1 MTDISERYRRLSD
14 QFAARVAAVAPDA
27 WDGGTPCPD
36 WTVRDL
42 VGHVVESQ
50 GMFLG
55 FIGDEVG
62 DAPSVEDD
70 PVGAWDATRGAVQR
84 DLDDPD
90 RAGATFEGQMGVQA
104 FEAAVDRFLCMD
116 LVVHGWD
123 LARATGQDERISPE
137 ELERVNATA
146 ASFGDAMRSPRAF
159 GPAVEAPAGADEQ
172 TQMLAFLGRRA

>member
-1 MTDISERYRRLSD
+1 MTEISERYLRLSD
-14 QFAARVAAVAPDA
+14 QFAARVAAVSPDA
-27 WDGGTPCPD
+27 WDQPTPCED

-42 VGHVVESQ
+42 VGHVVDSQ

-62 DAPSVEDD
+62 EVPSVADD

-90 RAGATFEGQMGVQA
+90 RAGAEFEGLMGVQT
-104 FEAAVDRFLCMD
+104 FESAVDRFLCMD

-123 LARATGQDERISPE
+123 LARATGQDEEITPE
-137 ELERVNATA
+137 ELARVSETAT
-146 ASFGDAMRSPRAF
+146 SFGDAMRSPRAF
-159 GPAVEAPAGADEQ
+159 GPEVDLPPGADDQ
-172 TQMLAFLGRRA
+172 VRLLAFLGRRA